1 MGQDS
6 ESAAEFVDTVRRE
19 HVAMKTWYNEGQS
32 AAANELKA
40 KYGEYP
46 GLWKEVLNW
55 PGWKEARKEYLKH
68 QQQSEARGANEG
80 VPRKRK
86 SRWGSAS
93 NNNDDDPSKRRSRWG
108 DNGGNAPPPP
118 PTSYPGAPAVP
129 QLVLPGVNMPLNL
142 PPEKQEQMRHL
153 QSQLRDI
160 NDKLENLDREA
171 ARVDALPRGHRE
183 RSPSPPPSKYLC
195 ISVSLTLPFMP
206 TSIVLLFFS
215 LQSMDQTECAKIH
228 VRCDGENDTVR
239 NAKIFWKEL

>member
-32 AAANELKA
+32 SAAKELKE

-55 PGWKEARKEYLKH
+55 RGGKEARKEYLKH
-68 QQQSEARGANEG
+68 QQQSEGSE

-86 SRWGSAS
+86 SRWGSA
-93 NNNDDDPSKRRSRWG
+93 NNSNDDDPSKRRSRWG
-108 DNGGNAPPPP
+108 DNNNGINVLPPPP
-118 PTSYPGAPAVP
+118 VAPVVP

-153 QSQLRDI
+153 QAQLRDI
-160 NDKLENLDREA
+160 NDKLESLEREA

-183 RSPSPPPSKYLC
+183 RSPSPPPSKY
-195 ISVSLTLPFMP
+195 SLKT
-206 TSIVLLFFS
+206 LFF
-215 LQSMDQTECAKIH
+215 H
-228 VRCDGENDTVR
+228 
-239 NAKIFWKEL
+239 

>member
-19 HVAMKTWYNEGQS
+19 HVAMKTWYNEGHS
-32 AAANELKA
+32 PAARELKA

-55 PGWKEARKEYLKH
+55 RGWKEARKEYLK
-68 QQQSEARGANEG
+68 QEQQSESGGGGASEEG
-80 VPRKRK
+80 SEVPRKRK

-93 NNNDDDPSKRRSRWG
+93 NDDDPSKRKSRWG
-108 DNGGNAPPPP
+108 ENGGNGVPPPP
-118 PTSYPGAPAVP
+118 PPPPSYSTGPSVP

-153 QSQLRDI
+153 QAQLRDI
-160 NDKLENLDREA
+160 NDKLQDLDREA

-183 RSPSPPPSKYLC
+183 RSPSPPPSKY
-195 ISVSLTLPFMP
+195 SL
-206 TSIVLLFFS
+206 V
-215 LQSMDQTECAKIH
+215 
-228 VRCDGENDTVR
+228 VRSYC
-239 NAKIFWKEL
+239 F